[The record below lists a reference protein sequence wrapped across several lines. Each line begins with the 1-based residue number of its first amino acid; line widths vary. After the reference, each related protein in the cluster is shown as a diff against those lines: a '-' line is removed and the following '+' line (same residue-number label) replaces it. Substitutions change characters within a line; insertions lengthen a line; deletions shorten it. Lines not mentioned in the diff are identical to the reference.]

1 MVSCGI
7 STHFYVLSP
16 SGRQVTHALL
26 TRPPL
31 STRHFG
37 RSLRVELPAR
47 LACVR
52 HAASVR
58 PEPGSNSLVY
68 CYITLTKKSYIL
80 ISRSLILLFKLRL
93 RSDILLTDISV
104 FIQNYSEFFSQRI
117 FKPALFIFQGSGRSH
132 LRAEFYYT
140 TLSILCQDF
149 FETFFCKAPLKTDS
163 LFRISHPSPF
173 VNPLF
178 SPFFK
183 FLLQYI
189 LSEQF

>member
-80 ISRSLILLFKLRL
+80 ISRSLILLFQLRL
-93 RSDILLTDISV
+93 RSDILLTDIFV

-117 FKPALFIFQGSGRSH
+117 FKPALFIFQGSDRSQIV
-132 LRAEFYYT
+132 
-140 TLSILCQDF
+140 SGI
-149 FETFFCKAPLKTDS
+149 S
-163 LFRISHPSPF
+163 LYHA
-173 VNPLF
+173 VNPLSRLF
-178 SPFFK
+178 
-183 FLLQYI
+183 
-189 LSEQF
+189 

>member
-52 HAASVR
+52 HAAGVR

-80 ISRSLILLFKLRL
+80 ISRSLILLFQLRL

-117 FKPALFIFQGSGRSH
+117 FLSLHCSFFKVLAALN
-132 LRAEFYYT
+132 LWAEFHYT

-149 FETFFCKAPLKTDS
+149 FETFFCKALLKTDS
-163 LFRISHPSPF
+163 LFRITHPSPF

-178 SPFFK
+178 PFF
-183 FLLQYI
+183 
-189 LSEQF
+189 